1 MLMVDSDGSPKRAF
15 WRLLQGLSP
24 IRASWA
30 PGASMN
36 VYVQRL
42 IDELSARQEAS
53 DPWTSAAPI
62 ASHIS
67 RARRDS
73 SVLDR
78 GMTDTLTVAR
88 SYQSSFIIPHICVAL
103 QLQDVELVK
112 VCQDVA
118 RSRGWD
124 TWENS
129 DFNSA
134 VKQLL
139 QEIPP
144 GGNRLPEKVERI
156 LHFVAD
162 MVLGRNSRL
171 ELYQACLE
179 APPPAGPFLDM
190 ASAFASGPEIY
201 YGHHRFKHAIY
212 AVQLDVLETLT
223 PPIFVEDPARLA
235 HFDKVASHVWPSG
248 LQRSAKGALEG
259 AIKGGHAL
267 LARHILRTCFS
278 PASVR
283 KPPFS
288 RLLQLA
294 VWRSEETMVE
304 MMVEDFGWAVDGL
317 RRGKG
322 IVKETSLL
330 GMVAKGDEEMARY
343 LLGVGVSPWPALLP
357 AANRDDLAVLRALL
371 LSEEHPIDKWVGPS
385 AAPECVADAQ
395 KWYRE
400 VVEKEACGAGKQRT
414 ATLEILFAVGAAH
427 PALRDIAAGAVD
439 ACVRAAPSAGSGML
453 TRSKRVAKLWAAA
466 LAAAEEE
473 MCFCC
478 NTEDQEGLNSSVCIS
493 KREFSKEDTGYAAY
507 LNEYV
512 LQDPTLPRANTIKCA
527 NPECSK
533 KPDEPN
539 SVAYIKYDPVN
550 LRNYDPSKYQSAPR
564 LTPFERASV
573 KGMRLEQLS
582 HGAPTVLTD
591 EEVEGLKDVSAVME
605 KEFALRKIPL
615 MVLRTLPNQEKE
627 LWRFEDL
634 VDLSRR

>member
-330 GMVAKGDEEMARY
+330 GMVAKGDEEMAR
-343 LLGVGVSPWPALLP
+343 
-357 AANRDDLAVLRALL
+357 
-371 LSEEHPIDKWVGPS
+371 
-385 AAPECVADAQ
+385 